1 LDPPLDFP
9 STAPPVDDLEQPSQA
24 TSEEQE
30 DYLDYPFHEI
40 VTARL
45 LGLASQPVSNQS
57 GLVNEATVI
66 EIIAHGGGE
75 GVDESSFVTR
85 PVATSTRL
93 PEVIPVSS
101 AAATEPAAAEPAT
114 ATRSSCLACYVMV
127 GVFFAAYMIA
137 LGGTLRIVGGIV
149 LLLIAGKVISALVIK
164 ESPTG
169 GRSSSNDEYREMGH
183 PRNWERRP
191 RPSDSPMRERRERRD
206 VGVAYS
212 DYLFANEREDGRG
225 GAPPVLTLPAADPL
239 PGSTR

>member
-1 LDPPLDFP
+1 MAEASVSEASTSSSSSDGHLLDPPLDFP

-101 AAATEPAAAEPAT
+101 AAATEPAATEPAAAEPAAAEPAT

-127 GVFFAAYMIA
+127 GVF
-137 LGGTLRIVGGIV
+137 
-149 LLLIAGKVISALVIK
+149 
-164 ESPTG
+164 
-169 GRSSSNDEYREMGH
+169 
-183 PRNWERRP
+183 
-191 RPSDSPMRERRERRD
+191 
-206 VGVAYS
+206 
-212 DYLFANEREDGRG
+212 
-225 GAPPVLTLPAADPL
+225 LPH
-239 PGSTR
+239 T